1 MKGETSHRLFW
12 NGGVKREKKRDK
24 NWEKRIHTDLV
35 WLEIEPFLQ
44 PGLKVLDAG
53 GGYGRYSI
61 PLAERG
67 CQVTHLDLSPRMIE
81 EAKKLAGDRGVSSI
95 EFQVGKV
102 QDLSSFSDRYFDL
115 TISLDAPVSYAYPE
129 QKRAL
134 EELGRV
140 TKDKLIVSV
149 VNRWGQVPVAVETE
163 LRFRNSLEISRRFF
177 REGNWDHPSFWE

>member
-1 MKGETSHRLFW
+1 MVR
-12 NGGVKREKKRDK
+12 NRA
-24 NWEKRIHTDLV
+24 
-35 WLEIEPFLQ
+35 FLQ

-129 QKRAL
+129 QKKAL

-163 LRFRNSLEISRRFF
+163 LRFRNSLEISRRFL
-177 REGNWDHPSFWE
+177 EKVTGIILLSGKT